1 MTMAT
6 VWANHLILDRVVTS
20 ADGDHVGM
28 VDDIELSEPG
38 QGELP
43 VITAFLSGPTAL
55 GPRIGGRLGLWWL
68 SIGRRLRPDDVEYP
82 NRIPVE
88 VVKTLDVRGVEL
100 TIPAKEVSTRRLHDW
115 QLAKIILRIPGNGS

>member
-1 MTMAT
+1 
-6 VWANHLILDRVVTS
+6 
-20 ADGDHVGM
+20 M
-28 VDDIELSEPG
+28 VDDIELSEPDG
-38 QGELP
+38 DELP

-55 GPRIGGRLGLWWL
+55 GPRIGGRLGRWWL

-100 TIPAKEVSTRRLHDW
+100 TIDADQVSTRRLHDW
-115 QLAKIILRIPGNGS
+115 LLRLRHRSRPPAGAR

>member
-1 MTMAT
+1 MAT
-6 VWANHLILDRVVTS
+6 VWANHLILDRVITA

-28 VDDIELSEPG
+28 VDDIELSEPDG
-38 QGELP
+38 DEPP

-68 SIGRRLRPDDVEYP
+68 SIGRRLRPEDVEYP
-82 NRIPVE
+82 NRIPVG

-100 TIPAKEVSTRRLHDW
+100 TIDAEQVSTRRLHDW
-115 QLAKIILRIPGNGS
+115 LLTKIIRRIPGNGS